1 MVELSAQQKSTVYL
15 AASGGGHLELL
26 TWIDQALAGRDCVW
40 VVSPGSRASALAESG
55 ATVREVPNPGRRL
68 WKFPGNIRAAAS
80 IVKNDRPQLIVT
92 SGAGSVV
99 PFCLLARLRGAKVV
113 FVETMARVSDAS
125 RSGKV
130 LSRIASEVLVQ
141 WPGMTKVYPGSKV
154 CRPALCE
161 EVATERAAGRGTFVA
176 VGTHSE
182 PFDRLLRIVDEAV
195 EEGLLPGPLIAQAGV
210 SKYRPRHYHAFDWFA
225 PYEVEA
231 MITRSRYVICHAGS
245 GVISSALRA
254 GRRPLVLPRLK
265 RLHEHFD
272 DHQIQLATRLG
283 ELGLVVPLEG
293 RLDAESLRLA
303 ELPPERQFPPDSPS
317 VEEALAAAL
326 AGIAGAPAR

>member
-1 MVELSAQQKSTVYL
+1 VVGLKECDNPRVHV

-26 TWIDQALAGRDCVW
+26 TWIDEALDGHERVW
-40 VVSPGSRASALAESG
+40 VVSPGSRAAALAESG
-55 ATVREVPNPGRRL
+55 ATVREVPNPGRRI
-68 WKFPGNIRAAAS
+68 WKFGGNIRAAVA
-80 IVKNDRPQLIVT
+80 IVKKERPQLIVT

-99 PFCLLARLRGAKVV
+99 PFCVLARLAGAKVV
-113 FVETMARVSDAS
+113 FVETMARVSNAS

-141 WPGMTKVYPGSKV
+141 WPEMSRVYPGSKV

-161 EVATERAAGRGTFVA
+161 EVATARGPGWGTFVA

-182 PFDRLLRIVDEAV
+182 PFDRLLRIVDDAV
-195 EEGLLPGPLIAQAGV
+195 EEGLLPGPLVAQSGV
-210 SKYRPRHYHAFDWFA
+210 STYRPRNYRTVDWLA

-231 MITRSRYVICHAGS
+231 MISRSRYVVCHAGS
-245 GVISSALRA
+245 GVISSALRG

-272 DHQIQLATRLG
+272 DHQIQLASRLG
-283 ELGLVVPLEG
+283 EMGLVVPLEG
-293 RLDAESLRLA
+293 RLTRDALRLA
-303 ELPPERQFPPDSPS
+303 EDPPEQQFASDAPS
-317 VEEALAAAL
+317 VEEALTSAL
-326 AGIAGAPAR
+326 AGMVEARAG